1 MSKAIKLA
9 PELTFSPE
17 EFACEVTAAIGNR
30 GGGKSNG
37 CAVAVEQL
45 LDAGVQVVVI
55 DYVGIWFSLR
65 LMPDGKT
72 PSRHAIPVLGGRHG
86 DVDLSPAAGAV
97 VAEALAERRSSA
109 ILDVS
114 LFSKGD
120 RARFATDF
128 AEAFFRSKKQH
139 RSPCLI
145 VLEEAQR
152 YVPQRVFKGQERM
165 LGAFEEIAEVGRNFG
180 IGLFLISQ
188 RPQKINKDV
197 LNLADNLLAFRTI
210 GKHERVALEEWV
222 QEKGAA
228 GQRDIGDVLPGLP
241 TGTCYAWSPIRGVF
255 GTYKITL
262 KGTYD
267 AGATPLAV
275 ASKVSTKPLD
285 LAALE
290 KAMGKAAEAVQ
301 VGTPAA
307 LSAECGRLRQKV
319 ATLERQLA
327 EKIES
332 QTLALQSEQPFF
344 DFGELIEMLYKSRLE
359 ISNVVTHV
367 ATCDKIVADMASR
380 KVAASRAGRRPTVEL
395 SLPKVKKGSNIDG
408 KLSRGLA
415 FERVT
420 QLKKEFPR
428 PKPIDVSKQT
438 AKIMQT
444 LATGEHRVLV
454 AAAQHASQGGVTRE
468 QLTVL
473 CGYKRSSRDTF
484 IQRLRAAELLKVE
497 GDKVAPTER
506 GMEYLG
512 SDFEALPSGKAL
524 LEYWRQR
531 LSEGERRV
539 LDAAVSVYPDGV
551 SRDQLDAETGYKRSS
566 RDTFIQRLRS
576 RQLCTTTGGEVR
588 ASDML
593 FDFPERM

>member
-1 MSKAIKLA
+1 M
-9 PELTFSPE
+9 
-17 EFACEVTAAIGNR
+17 
-30 GGGKSNG
+30 
-37 CAVAVEQL
+37 
-45 LDAGVQVVVI
+45 
-55 DYVGIWFSLR
+55 
-65 LMPDGKT
+65 
-72 PSRHAIPVLGGRHG
+72 
-86 DVDLSPAAGAV
+86 
-97 VAEALAERRSSA
+97 
-109 ILDVS
+109 
-114 LFSKGD
+114 
-120 RARFATDF
+120 
-128 AEAFFRSKKQH
+128 
-139 RSPCLI
+139 
-145 VLEEAQR
+145 
-152 YVPQRVFKGQERM
+152 PQRVFKGQERM

-197 LNLADNLLAFRTI
+197 LNFADNLLGLSHHRQAR
-210 GKHERVALEEWV
+210 
-222 QEKGAA
+222 A
-228 GQRDIGDVLPGLP
+228 G
-241 TGTCYAWSPIRGVF
+241 CARGV
-255 GTYKITL
+255 GSGEGRRRTARHWRRL
-262 KGTYD
+262 ARAADRDLLRMEPHPRGVRHVQDHPQGHLRRRRD
-267 AGATPLAV
+267 AA
-275 ASKVSTKPLD
+275 
-285 LAALE
+285 
-290 KAMGKAAEAVQ
+290 
-301 VGTPAA
+301 
-307 LSAECGRLRQKV
+307 CGCFQGV
-319 ATLERQLA
+319 YQ
-327 EKIES
+327 
-332 QTLALQSEQPFF
+332 
-344 DFGELIEMLYKSRLE
+344 
-359 ISNVVTHV
+359 
-367 ATCDKIVADMASR
+367 ASR
-380 KVAASRAGRRPTVEL
+380 SSSSRKGHGEGGRGRAGRARRRRWPPSAGGSASRWQSWNARGPNLNGKNPSQNLGEL
-395 SLPKVKKGSNIDG
+395 GKMVHQASVDTYEIREVVVKKLDALRDRILACDKLLETLVAG
-408 KLSRGLA
+408 KTSRLSRGLA